1 MSAFACPTLA
11 KKLGSGRSAVLGGYV
26 ELDQVN
32 NASIFR
38 EVKEVVFAICESVSF
53 AAQQA

>member
-1 MSAFACPTLA
+1 MRVQLYLR
-11 KKLGSGRSAVLGGYV
+11 KLGSGGSAVLGGYV

-38 EVKEVVFAICESVSF
+38 ELNEVVLATSELVFF